1 MRELSVYYCPDCGH
15 YGYYQV
21 SRNAVCPTCE
31 TSMKRLEVPYQ
42 ELTRLSLE
50 QRDCLLIEKLLA
62 GNRSFA
68 GRLTAA
74 DRLHNHRKLIASM
87 SARIQS
93 LTEENKQLNDTITW
107 MHRTIWD
114 LLAQNRTLRRQIE
127 EMEEIEKKPPSG

>member
-21 SRNAVCPTCE
+21 SRNAVCPTCQK
-31 TSMKRLEVPYQ
+31 SLKRLDMSYQ
-42 ELTRLSLE
+42 DFTQLTLE

-62 GNRSFA
+62 GSRSFS

-87 SARIQS
+87 NAQIQS
-93 LTEENKQLNDTITW
+93 LTEENQQLNDTIAW

-114 LLAQNRTLRRQIE
+114 LLAQNRALRRQLE
-127 EMEEIEKKPPSG
+127 GSEKEPPSDLT